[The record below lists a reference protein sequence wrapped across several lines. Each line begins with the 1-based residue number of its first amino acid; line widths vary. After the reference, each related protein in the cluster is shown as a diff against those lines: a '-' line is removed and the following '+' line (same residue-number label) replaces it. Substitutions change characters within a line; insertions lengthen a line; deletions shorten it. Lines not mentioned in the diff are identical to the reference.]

1 MLASALFIMTTTHP
15 IRTEIRT
22 MLALAL
28 PVILDHIGGMSM
40 GIADTILVGKLGQEA
55 LAAVGITNSLYYFFM
70 VFAYGALTA
79 IAPTVAHAHGAGDH
93 DEIGTAT
100 GQGFWIVGGLWI
112 VGMAIMWNAG
122 PILLLL
128 KQEPA
133 VVALAEQYV
142 RALSIGMIANL
153 IYANLRA
160 FTVGLGKP
168 RVTMV
173 ISFIGAFI
181 NIPLAYL
188 LIFGGL
194 GISPMGVM
202 GAGIATA
209 AVNFIM
215 LAILLFYLLRTEE
228 FRQYHF
234 LKKARRPEA
243 ARIIGLLKLGIPIGM
258 GNSMEQGVFG
268 LTSIVMGMLSTVAVA
283 SHQVAISVAA
293 FTFMTPL
300 GVATAITTRVGNA
313 MGRRDPHA
321 AALAG
326 WVGVG
331 IGGAF
336 MCLTGLTFVLLSEQI
351 VRLYISDQA
360 VVDYASGLLMIAG
373 AFQLSDGLQV
383 TAMGALRGMKD
394 TTIPMATNLV
404 AYWVLGLPTGLLF
417 CFVLDMGGY
426 GLWWG
431 LTIGLSIAALLH
443 SLRFRTLVRKR
454 LAPGHP

>member
-1 MLASALFIMTTTHP
+1 MTTTHP

-79 IAPTVAHAHGAGDH
+79 IAPTVAHAHGAGNH
-93 DEIGTAT
+93 DEIGEAT
-100 GQGFWIVGGLWI
+100 GQGFWIVAGLWV
-112 VGMAIMWNAG
+112 VGMVAMWNAG
-122 PILLLL
+122 PILLML
-128 KQEPA
+128 KQKPS
-133 VVALAEQYV
+133 VVALAEQYI

-168 RVTMV
+168 RVTMTL
-173 ISFIGAFI
+173 SFIGAAI

-194 GISPMGVM
+194 GIPPLGGDGGGDCNRSREFHHACNPPLLPSPDRRIPAISLPEKSPPPNVGR
-202 GAGIATA
+202 
-209 AVNFIM
+209 IM
-215 LAILLFYLLRTEE
+215 N
-228 FRQYHF
+228 
-234 LKKARRPEA
+234 
-243 ARIIGLLKLGIPIGM
+243 LLKLGVPIGM

-268 LTSIVMGMLSTVAVA
+268 LTSIVMGMISTVAVA
-283 SHQVAISVAA
+283 SHQIAISVAA

-300 GVATAITTRVGNA
+300 GVATATTTRVGNA
-313 MGRRDPHA
+313 MGRRDPNA

-336 MCLTGLTFVLLSEQI
+336 MCLTGLIFVIFSGQI
-351 VRLYISDQA
+351 VMLYTTDQA
-360 VVDYASGLLMIAG
+360 VVEYAGGLLAIAG

-394 TTIPMATNLV
+394 TTVPMVTNLV
-404 AYWVLGLPTGLLF
+404 AYWLLGLPTGLLF
-417 CFVLDMGGY
+417 CFVLEMGGY

-431 LTIGLSIAALLH
+431 LTIGLSIAAVLH

-454 LAPGHP
+454 PDASMGESSLA